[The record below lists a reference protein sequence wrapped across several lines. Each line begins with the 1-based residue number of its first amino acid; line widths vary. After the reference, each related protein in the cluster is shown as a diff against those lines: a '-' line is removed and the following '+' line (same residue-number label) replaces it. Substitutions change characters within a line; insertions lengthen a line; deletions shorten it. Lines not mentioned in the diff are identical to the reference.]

1 MKNKLSIIIPT
12 FKEGKIIDKS
22 VNEIND
28 ILSEE
33 AIDFEVLIID
43 DNSNDQTLEKIK
55 LISNKNERIRI
66 HLNTLPK
73 GFGNSIIEGIKNAE
87 GNIICFVMADQSDSP
102 NDIIKYYNEIIR
114 NNCDCV
120 FGDRWEGDHLVEN
133 YPKIKYLINRI
144 GNKIISN
151 FFKIDYTDLTNSF
164 KMYKKSVLLE
174 LFPLISN
181 HFSITIEIPLKAI
194 YRGYKYIVV
203 HNSWKNNQHSIS
215 SFNLFHV
222 IKTYILIAIYCL
234 IEKQFIDNKNKNN
247 QID

>member
-12 FKEGKIIDKS
+12 FREGKIIEKS
-22 VNEIND
+22 VNEINN

-33 AIDFEVLIID
+33 AIDFEILIID
-43 DNSNDQTLEKIK
+43 DNSNDLTLEKIK
-55 LISNKNERIRI
+55 HISNKNKRIRI
-66 HLNTLPK
+66 HLNTLSK
-73 GFGNSIIEGIKNAE
+73 GFGNSIIEGINNAE
-87 GNIICFVMADQSDSP
+87 GEIVCFVMADQSDSP
-102 NDIIKYYNEIIR
+102 NDIIKYYNEIIK
-114 NNCDCV
+114 NNYDCI
-120 FGDRWEGDHLVEN
+120 FGDRWEGDQLVEN
-133 YPKIKYLINRI
+133 YPKVKFLINRI
-144 GNKIISN
+144 GNKVISN

-174 LFPLISN
+174 LFPLISY

-194 YRGYKYIVV
+194 YRGYKYKVLP
-203 HNSWKNNQHSIS
+203 NSWKNNQHSIS
-215 SFNLFHV
+215 SFNILHV